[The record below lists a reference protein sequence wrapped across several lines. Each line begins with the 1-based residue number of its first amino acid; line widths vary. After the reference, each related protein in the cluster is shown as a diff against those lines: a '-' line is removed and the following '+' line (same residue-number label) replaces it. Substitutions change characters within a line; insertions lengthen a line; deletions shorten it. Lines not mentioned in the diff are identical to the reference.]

1 VDLKQKLT
9 AAGVTD
15 IFNMDKANFSAI
27 SDTKLAVENVIHIAK
42 IKVDLFVFI
51 TDKINFRRK
60 SLFFQLLSHL
70 RYKAGRRER
79 HSYCQNQGGLFV
91 CMSS

>member
-15 IFNMDKANFSAI
+15 IFNMDRANFSAI

-42 IKVDLFVFI
+42 IKVDCLSVFVVDCFP
-51 TDKINFRRK
+51 
-60 SLFFQLLSHL
+60 
-70 RYKAGRRER
+70 
-79 HSYCQNQGGLFV
+79 
-91 CMSS
+91 